1 VSTHEAFMLLL
12 LSAGAFAV
20 PLLSE
25 RIGWFIAPCEILYGT
40 LLASFVPGAAQPGD
54 FISNLSHFGFLLL
67 LFLAGME
74 IDFTLLRQRGL
85 AMVLRA
91 GVVAVGV
98 QAIGLAMTLL
108 FGLPAITALLFGAVS
123 ISVVLAILKERGLSQ
138 KPFGQTILIVGAIG
152 EFLTILEVTSYD
164 LVTRY
169 GVSGP
174 LALAVLKLL
183 LLLALG
189 YVALRGLSAAVTQQ
203 PGRFLR
209 IFAHDDP
216 AELGVRGALA
226 FMLCFAAVA
235 VFLRVEQI
243 LATFVAGAVCSFA
256 FAGRRSLAEKLMTIG
271 QGFFIPV
278 FFITVGLGLRLADLL
293 SGRLLALLFG
303 LLLAMAALRFFAVP
317 LFRIVGLGW
326 SEALPAALL
335 LAAPLTLQV
344 AIVQVGIDLGQ
355 LDGGTKE
362 AVLGMS
368 IASAVIFPLVARSL
382 MPREARRSVPSR
394 PNRWG
399 ALQGYEMAGA
409 SPSTSR
415 PIAPSSP
422 LGKLR
427 QRWMELSSPRLRA
440 AVSRRTPVPSE
451 PGTTTPRP

>member
-1 VSTHEAFMLLL
+1 MDTREAFMLLL
-12 LSAGAFAV
+12 LSAGAFVV

-25 RIGWFIAPCEILYGT
+25 RIGWFIAPCEMLYGT

-54 FISNLSHFGFLLL
+54 FISNLSRFGFLLL
-67 LFLAGME
+67 LFIAGME
-74 IDFTLLRQRGL
+74 IDFGLLRKRGL
-85 AMVLRA
+85 TMVLRA
-91 GVVAVGV
+91 SVAAVGV
-98 QAIGLAMTLL
+98 QAIGLAMTLV

-138 KPFGQTILIVGAIG
+138 EPFGQTILIVGAIG

-164 LVTRY
+164 LVNRY
-169 GVSGP
+169 GVSWP
-174 LALAVLKLL
+174 LAIAVLKLL

-189 YVALRGLSAAVTQQ
+189 YAALRGLSIAVTQQ
-203 PGRFLR
+203 PRRFLR

-256 FAGRRSLAEKLMTIG
+256 FAGRRSLAEKLTTIG
-271 QGFFIPV
+271 QGFFIPM
-278 FFITVGLGLRLADLL
+278 FFITVGLGLRLSDLL
-293 SGRLLALLFG
+293 QGRALTLSVG

-317 LFRIVGLGW
+317 LFRFTGLTW
-326 SEALPAALL
+326 SEAVPAALL

-344 AIVQVGIDLGQ
+344 AIVQVGINLGQ
-355 LDGGTKE
+355 LDANTKG

-382 MPREARRSVPSR
+382 MPRQAGRSVRGR
-394 PNRWG
+394 PARSSEHG
-399 ALQGYEMAGA
+399 RGVTGSHPL
-409 SPSTSR
+409 TR
-415 PIAPSSP
+415 HSP
-422 LGKLR
+422 LWQRR
-427 QRWMELSSPRLRA
+427 QRQTGYSNPRLT
-440 AVSRRTPVPSE
+440 VSVPRQTPLPLE
-451 PGTTTPRP
+451 RDPNTPHL